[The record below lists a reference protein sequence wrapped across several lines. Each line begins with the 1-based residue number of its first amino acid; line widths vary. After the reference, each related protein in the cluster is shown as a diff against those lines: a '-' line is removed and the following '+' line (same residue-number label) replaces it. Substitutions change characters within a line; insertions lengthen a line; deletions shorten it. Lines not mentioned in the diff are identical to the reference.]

1 MKTLAFIF
9 KLSLVLAALQARGQ
23 VVINEIFYHA
33 PDDIADLQWVELY
46 NTSDQA
52 VNLSGWR
59 LSKAAIKE
67 PTSTIHREDLPRVME
82 NWTRDMAAGQPY
94 EDEMRLRHA
103 DGEYRWFLVTYR
115 AAAR

>member
-1 MKTLAFIF
+1 MKPVGFIL
-9 KLSLVLAALQARGQ
+9 KLGLVVATLQARGQ

-59 LSKAAIKE
+59 LSKAIKFE
-67 PTSTIHREDLPRVME
+67 FGPGATIVL
-82 NWTRDMAAGQPY
+82 
-94 EDEMRLRHA
+94 
-103 DGEYRWFLVTYR
+103 
-115 AAAR
+115 